1 MPRHGGKG
9 WSSKSNIRY
18 SHNADYA
25 ASHNIA
31 VRYVEQRC
39 ESVTT
44 RTESAPR
51 GRAKKA
57 AALQPAE

>member
-1 MPRHGGKG
+1 V
-9 WSSKSNIRY
+9 
-18 SHNADYA
+18 

-44 RTESAPR
+44 RQRVRLS
-51 GRAKKA
+51 G
-57 AALQPAE
+57 QG